1 MAGSTHLTSR
11 TSPVF
16 IFLAIMAGRSTGVE
30 VRIGVLLVSVTAVV
44 AVVSTSSN
52 GLAAAPVVV
61 VVEGSFPSVE
71 NMYRGVEIF
80 DDIDDIDDAVK
91 AYEDDAIIIV
101 MIIIVVA
108 MKTRLHRVM
117 IILYT

>member
-30 VRIGVLLVSVTAVV
+30 VRIGVLVSVAAMV
-44 AVVSTSSN
+44 AVSTSSN
-52 GLAAAPVVV
+52 GLAAPVAV